1 MITEDN
7 AGINKNDIKSWKCD
21 IPKKRFDKIWA
32 LTGREILCDNTLLLL
47 WLNKNFSGDNNE
59 T

>member
-21 IPKKRFDKIWA
+21 IPKKQFDKI
-32 LTGREILCDNTLLLL
+32 LSINR
-47 WLNKNFSGDNNE
+47 
-59 T
+59 